1 MSETG
6 ETVLLRPYYFGLL
19 AAQGEAAQGLRLLNE
34 ALELLEQT
42 GEEWWEAELWRTK
55 GILLQSQG
63 ISSGGKTEQAGHVG
77 ECLMRARTLARRQ
90 QAKALE
96 LRAAI
101 DLGRLWHTQGKKD
114 MARTMLA
121 EVYERFTEG
130 RDTQDLQDAKGLLH
144 VLS

>member
-1 MSETG
+1 
-6 ETVLLRPYYFGLL
+6 
-19 AAQGEAAQGLRLLNE
+19 
-34 ALELLEQT
+34 
-42 GEEWWEAELWRTK
+42 
-55 GILLQSQG
+55 
-63 ISSGGKTEQAGHVG
+63 
-77 ECLMRARTLARRQ
+77 TLARRQ

-101 DLGRLWHTQGKKD
+101 DLGRLWHPQGKKD

-130 RDTQDLQDAKGLLH
+130 RDTQDLQDAKALLH